1 MVAKREVR
9 KQQDSS
15 RSAQDPLA
23 HLLPVA
29 QNPRP
34 QPRQGQRVRLSS
46 RKAAWSAL
54 DPSNPTGILGLA
66 EAFNA
71 AVAQGV
77 EDSDPSAVHRM
88 RTGSRRLQALLEAAL
103 RETGPTGSTLER
115 PTRSWL
121 RELKQV
127 RRAAGVVRDLDVQR
141 NLLEDWIGKRMPK
154 QESTPV
160 SETSLPAEVKQA
172 ELLDAW
178 LKSERKQLARGMQKQ
193 LKKRQQALAEG
204 QGALFTAITRV
215 SVGSSSALRA
225 ADAMAL
231 EEFVRATDA
240 MPSLDAENLH
250 DFRKATKKARYL
262 AEAGVEGDSSSVAKA
277 LKRIQDA
284 IGEWHDWLCLGEELQ
299 EALGQ
304 DAPEL
309 SVAFQGE
316 IERHFTAALKT
327 TQSMRG
333 RLLGEW
339 MAATK
344 SPGKR
349 PPSRAALGDHRVVS
363 NQRTA

>member
-1 MVAKREVR
+1 M
-9 KQQDSS
+9 
-15 RSAQDPLA
+15 
-23 HLLPVA
+23 
-29 QNPRP
+29 
-34 QPRQGQRVRLSS
+34 RLSS

-54 DPSNPTGILGLA
+54 DPSSPTGILGLA
-66 EAFNA
+66 DAFNA

-77 EDSDPSAVHRM
+77 ADADPDAVHRM
-88 RTGSRRLQALLEAAL
+88 RTGSRRLQALLEATL
-103 RETGPTGSTLER
+103 REAGPAGHALER
-115 PTRSWL
+115 PARAWL

-127 RRAAGVVRDLDVQR
+127 RRAAGPVRDLDVQR
-141 NLLEDWIGKRMPK
+141 KLLEDWIGKQMPE
-154 QESTPV
+154 QETAPAGEASR
-160 SETSLPAEVKQA
+160 PAEIKEA
-172 ELLDAW
+172 EMLDAW
-178 LKSERKQLARGMQKQ
+178 LKGERKHLARGMQKQ
-193 LKKRQQALAEG
+193 IKKRQQALEES
-204 QGALFTAITRV
+204 QGTLFTAITRV
-215 SVGSSSALRA
+215 PLGRHSVLRT
-225 ADAMAL
+225 ADAAAL

-240 MPSLDAENLH
+240 MPLLHGENLH

-262 AEAGVEGDSSSVAKA
+262 AEAGTEGESSVAKA

-309 SVAFQGE
+309 TAAFRDE
-316 IERHFTAALKT
+316 TERHFAAALKT

-339 MAATK
+339 MAVE

-349 PPSRAALGDHRVVS
+349 PPGRAVPGGQRILS

>member
-1 MVAKREVR
+1 MVAKRGVR

-15 RSAQDPLA
+15 RPVQDPLA

-29 QNPRP
+29 KNPRP

-54 DPSNPTGILGLA
+54 DTSSPTGILGLA
-66 EAFNA
+66 DAFNA

-77 EDSDPSAVHRM
+77 EDADPEAVHRM
-88 RTGSRRLQALLEAAL
+88 RTGSRRLQALLETTL
-103 RETGPTGSTLER
+103 REAGPAGHALEKPAR
-115 PTRSWL
+115 TWL

-127 RRAAGVVRDLDVQR
+127 RRAAGAVRDLDVQR
-141 NLLEDWIGKRMPK
+141 KLLENWIGQQMPK
-154 QESTPV
+154 QETTPD
-160 SETSLPAEVKQA
+160 SEASPPAEIKQA
-172 ELLDAW
+172 EMLDAW
-178 LKSERKQLARGMQKQ
+178 LKGERKHLARGMQKQ
-193 LKKRQQALAEG
+193 IKKRQQALAED
-204 QGALFTAITRV
+204 QGTLFTTITRV
-215 SVGSSSALRA
+215 PLVRPKALPTP
-225 ADAMAL
+225 DAVAL

-240 MPSLDAENLH
+240 MPLLHGENLH
-250 DFRKATKKARYL
+250 DFRKATKKARYV
-262 AEAGVEGDSSSVAKA
+262 AEAGTDGDSNVAKA

-284 IGEWHDWLCLGEELQ
+284 IGEWHDWLCLGEEAQ
-299 EALGQ
+299 AALGQ

-309 SVAFQGE
+309 TAAFQGE
-316 IERHFTAALKT
+316 IERHLAAALKT

-339 MAATK
+339 MAAE

-349 PPSRAALGDHRVVS
+349 PPGAVAQGAPRIVS

>member
-1 MVAKREVR
+1 MVAKRGVR

-15 RSAQDPLA
+15 RPAQDPLG
-23 HLLPVA
+23 HLLP
-29 QNPRP
+29 
-34 QPRQGQRVRLSS
+34 
-46 RKAAWSAL
+46 
-54 DPSNPTGILGLA
+54 LA

-77 EDSDPSAVHRM
+77 EDAEPEAVHRM
-88 RTGSRRLQALLEAAL
+88 RTGSRRLQALLEATL
-103 RETGPTGSTLER
+103 RDAGPAGNTLER
-115 PTRSWL
+115 PARTWL

-127 RRAAGVVRDLDVQR
+127 RRAAGAVRDLDVQR
-141 NLLEDWIGKRMPK
+141 KLLEGWIGAQMPK
-154 QESTPV
+154 QEPAPGNEASP
-160 SETSLPAEVKQA
+160 PAEVKQA
-172 ELLDAW
+172 ELLDAS

-193 LKKRQQALAEG
+193 LKKRQQTLAEG
-204 QGALFTAITRV
+204 QGTFFTAIIRV
-215 SVGSSSALRA
+215 PLGRPKVLRS
-225 ADAMAL
+225 ADAVAL

-240 MPSLDAENLH
+240 MPSLHGENLH

-262 AEAGVEGDSSSVAKA
+262 AEAGAEGDSSSVAKA

-309 SVAFQGE
+309 TAAFQGE
-316 IERHFTAALKT
+316 IERHFAAALKT

-339 MAATK
+339 MAAE

-349 PPSRAALGDHRVVS
+349 PPGRVALSDQRLVS
-363 NQRTA
+363 SQRTA